1 MKYLDLIG
9 LSEVWAN
16 IKSYISS
23 KIPTKTS
30 QLQNDSNYAT
40 TSQLPSKTSQ
50 LTNDSDFTT
59 NAKLTS
65 KANDSDVVHKSG
77 NETINGVKNFN
88 DVVLGEQSGVI
99 RIGNNGEGALF
110 CNLYYDG
117 GIYNNIKLFYPKT
130 DNEYNLG
137 TSTNKWANV
146 YANRISFPSDY
157 YITTDTND
165 NSLRI
170 IRDGTGHGNNYKVI
184 IQGDT
189 GKFFAPNGFIG
200 NLQGNADTAT
210 NATQASFSNQLQAFT
225 GDDFTGGNHFVK
237 AIRSTSGWSTRLWM
251 CYNGGAKT
259 SNEISVAYA
268 DSAGNADTA
277 TSANDPNAVHKTN
290 TDYTFR
296 NYGLNSLNIDEKYNE
311 NYVVGIS
318 EDGYG
323 TRPIGGWTN
332 IINFCTYHFLTQL
345 CIPIDVNKDTDC
357 MYIRTRW
364 ANNTTWGEW
373 RKSANDNSVVHK
385 SGDEVINGDKTFS
398 NLIQARDMLNV
409 YDGINLHS
417 FVSISRGW
425 VEISNPNYCC
435 IDFKHEGTQ
444 DYLGR
449 IGLHP
454 SNALF
459 LETINGAPIWA
470 NGRNIVRSING
481 VTADNNGNVNI
492 QGFSNGIG
500 EIIQGYYVPNGI
512 VQKDGS
518 VYFGTLAR
526 PEPGATLSDFR
537 DINITITDEFHPEA
551 GKIYDYNQIF
561 STLYLH
567 SYDSDSAV
575 GANFDCYSSP
585 KLDKWFGGWIKVA
598 GSNLVRNSG
607 KYLCTS
613 VSPYGYAV
621 TLRYNLTM
629 SCEMVSNRPG
639 GSSPNYGCTIKSKT
653 VPQNQMTVTSK
664 ATFMRVG

>member
-30 QLQNDSNYAT
+30 QLQNDSNYVT

-170 IRDGTGHGNNYKVI
+170 IRDGTGHGNNFKVI

-200 NLQGNADTAT
+200 NLQ
-210 NATQASFSNQLQAFT
+210 
-225 GDDFTGGNHFVK
+225 
-237 AIRSTSGWSTRLWM
+237 
-251 CYNGGAKT
+251 
-259 SNEISVAYA
+259 
-268 DSAGNADTA
+268 GNADTA

-398 NLIQARDMLNV
+398 NLLQARYRLTV
-409 YDGINLHS
+409 YDNTNLHN
-417 FVSISRGW
+417 FVDINKGW
-425 VEISNPNYCC
+425 IEMSNPNYCY

-449 IGLHP
+449 IGLNP
-454 SNALF
+454 ANILY
-459 LETINGAPIWA
+459 LETVNSAPIMA
-470 NGRNIVRSING
+470 NGKNIVRSVNG
-481 VTADNNGNVNI
+481 VNADNNGNVSI
-492 QGFSNGIG
+492 QNSSLPIGSYIQFAGSQAPSGFLVCNGGAISRTTYANLFAVIG
-500 EIIQGYYVPNGI
+500 TTYGSG
-512 VQKDGS
+512 DGS
-518 VYFGTLAR
+518 TTFNLPNLTDRFLQGSTRIGTVKYAGLPNITGELRLR
-526 PEPGATLSDFR
+526 PETESGSGGDGAFYNASFL
-537 DINITITDEFHPEA
+537 HEA
-551 GKIYDYNQIF
+551 DGIATN
-561 STLYLH
+561 
-567 SYDSDSAV
+567 
-575 GANFDCYSSP
+575 
-585 KLDKWFGGWIKVA
+585 
-598 GSNLVRNSG
+598 
-607 KYLCTS
+607 S
-613 VSPYGYAV
+613 VSFGNVGQRTVGFKASNSNSIYGNSSTVQPPA
-621 TLRYNLTM
+621 LT
-629 SCEMVSNRPG
+629 CLI
-639 GSSPNYGCTIKSKT
+639 CIKY
-653 VPQNQMTVTSK
+653 
-664 ATFMRVG
+664 